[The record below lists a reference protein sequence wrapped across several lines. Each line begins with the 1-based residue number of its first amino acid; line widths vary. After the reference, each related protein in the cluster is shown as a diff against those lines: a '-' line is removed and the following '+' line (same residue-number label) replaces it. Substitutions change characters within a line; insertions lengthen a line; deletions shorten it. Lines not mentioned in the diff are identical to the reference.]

1 MLDYPEYSCDAKMLD
16 CHLTC
21 CMQSY
26 CAPHKGLCL
35 NFKFCQTL
43 DEENDCQTGGM
54 TLCEAI
60 TYALTCGKA
69 FESKNVFN
77 MDNYEFNDIII
88 ESD

>member
-1 MLDYPEYSCDAKMLD
+1 
-16 CHLTC
+16 
-21 CMQSY
+21 
-26 CAPHKGLCL
+26 
-35 NFKFCQTL
+35 
-43 DEENDCQTGGM
+43 M

-88 ESD
+88 ESDQIADFNIKVAGLKTEIGGKVELEIGKQMIEGK